1 MHIAFGEN
9 DHSRRHPC
17 FKLVSLEALIELR
30 ARIWAH
36 FESGGDGKPQE
47 ADKPG
52 EESSGELFCFNFVV
66 FDGGGS

>member
-17 FKLVSLEALIELR
+17 FKLVSSEALIELKT
-30 ARIWAH
+30 RIWTH

-47 ADKPG
+47 ADQPG
-52 EESSGELFCFNFVV
+52 EESSGK
-66 FDGGGS
+66 FDFQLW